1 MQRNELNSLT
11 RSIQSIYPTY
21 EQDDRLLDF
30 EYTEVKKKAQLHKT
44 NEAPTFE
51 ELTEGLTPI
60 DNNPPVVMQCEYCK
74 EKELVSNTNEWLEK
88 HRVCQKIDFIDR
100 QSKKIRG
107 VGINKLKYYQMS
119 SYELEKN
126 YRKVMEHYLENK
138 DKGTQFYE
146 RI

>member
-1 MQRNELNSLT
+1 MIKKDYLSLIKEI
-11 RSIQSIYPTY
+11 RGIYP
-21 EQDDRLLDF
+21 EFQGNEDLLNYK
-30 EYTEVKKKAQLHKT
+30 YTDVKKNFLLHT
-44 NEAPTFE
+44 GEEAPTYQ
-51 ELTEGLTPI
+51 ELTEGLNYEN
-60 DNNPPVVMQCEYCK
+60 DDPVVMMCEYCK
-74 EKELVSNTNEWLEK
+74 EKELVSDTNQWLEK

>member
-51 ELTEGLTPI
+51 ELTAGLTPI

-74 EKELVSNTNEWLEK
+74 EKELVSDTNQWLEK